1 MCQLERTKRTAGT
14 IVVLVFLFGL
24 PAVLIRVS
32 MDDVPERS
40 MTKVVTV
47 YQEAIET
54 VDHAFARHRNPD
66 SSGRLSPLPDNSRAW
81 IELLNPYGRKAP
93 GGGLAIKRDPDY
105 GTGAIGIHG
114 DEVSV
119 TITMPAYRD
128 LKGAETVI
136 TAKSGILEHD
146 AR

>member
-1 MCQLERTKRTAGT
+1 MSERAKRIAGT
-14 IVVLVFLFGL
+14 VILLVFLFGI

-32 MDDVPERS
+32 MDDVPDRS

-47 YQEAIET
+47 YREAIET

-81 IELLNPYGRKAP
+81 IHLLNPFGRKAP
-93 GGGLAIKRDPDY
+93 GGGLAIKREADY

-114 DEVSV
+114 DEKSV

-128 LKGAETVI
+128 LEGAETVI
-136 TAKSGILEHD
+136 TAKSGVLENHSP
-146 AR
+146 